1 VQLPGLLEGE
11 RALQTHHLCLVSAR
25 PRSCV
30 PRWGI
35 PVDIDCSLKVLK
47 VPESSTTWYQKGL
60 LVRLSRPDRITVLT
74 LPQSSELQDIF
85 AASPPTPNGSLMVST
100 KVRAAYL
107 RATGAGGEEE
117 EVAAEVEKEVEAMT
131 AGGKRSSIGD
141 DCPV

>member
-1 VQLPGLLEGE
+1 
-11 RALQTHHLCLVSAR
+11 
-25 PRSCV
+25 
-30 PRWGI
+30 
-35 PVDIDCSLKVLK
+35 

>member
-1 VQLPGLLEGE
+1 
-11 RALQTHHLCLVSAR
+11 
-25 PRSCV
+25 
-30 PRWGI
+30 
-35 PVDIDCSLKVLK
+35 
-47 VPESSTTWYQKGL
+47 
-60 LVRLSRPDRITVLT
+60 
-74 LPQSSELQDIF
+74 
-85 AASPPTPNGSLMVST
+85 MVST